1 MCGKFKP
8 FRRQKENFPNNSL
21 CTVTTKN
28 MKNVILH
35 FHHPI
40 ERRQGEGV
48 GEVVAQFH
56 FCQSR
61 FSEIQFCFR
70 FI

>member
-8 FRRQKENFPNNSL
+8 FKRQKENFPNNSL
-21 CTVTTKN
+21 STVTTKN
-28 MKNVILH
+28 MNNAILH
-35 FHHPI
+35 FHDPI
-40 ERRQGEGV
+40 ERRRGRGGEG
-48 GEVVAQFH
+48 VAQFH
-56 FCQSR
+56 FRQSR